1 MACIRKNESS
11 SESYGFKIVP
21 ESKEEIT
28 AEWCEKALKIGH
40 YKPIISKDT
49 RIISINVTRLKNEAT
64 GVMDGGGF
72 SGSALLRIEVTYG
85 GDVSGDE
92 PASLI
97 CKLSTGSDFKW
108 PIFWRAIMYDQMGGG
123 FDERIMKNEAYFM
136 RSVLPELENS
146 GYQHPKIYYVATNNK
161 GERGFIASVVLNSP
175 SKLKSVILM
184 EDMVQ
189 YRSSAVELTLSKEDA
204 TLCMKNVAILHATF
218 WGDNLNSVKDGL
230 KYSFTEKQY
239 RGATHNKITKAMRR
253 KLISSPEKLMKT
265 INKAISSEWRTSD
278 FMILKEHDAKPDW
291 FRAEPLED
299 GRYPVF
305 EDPSVKEML
314 GVLSQR
320 VIEYNRKYLEPFL
333 KKPTQTL
340 LHGDFH
346 GGNHMYGDGENAGKI
361 VALDFQMTGKGL
373 AIFEF
378 FYLILMSLSAHSLT
392 DLIDIAKEYHNV
404 LISHGVEDYSM
415 NDFEKDIEVLSIEL
429 CLQYVGMMPSLKPK
443 ALEGFL
449 EGWGEKS
456 EDAKHIFGN
465 GMHAKVFMM
474 ATSKYLKDKETFM
487 T

>member
-123 FDERIMKNEAYFM
+123 FDETIMKNEAYFM
-136 RSVLPELENS
+136 RSVLPEMENS

-189 YRSSAVELTLSKEDA
+189 YRSSAV
-204 TLCMKNVAILHATF
+204 
-218 WGDNLNSVKDGL
+218 
-230 KYSFTEKQY
+230 
-239 RGATHNKITKAMRR
+239 
-253 KLISSPEKLMKT
+253 
-265 INKAISSEWRTSD
+265 
-278 FMILKEHDAKPDW
+278 
-291 FRAEPLED
+291 
-299 GRYPVF
+299 
-305 EDPSVKEML
+305 
-314 GVLSQR
+314 
-320 VIEYNRKYLEPFL
+320 
-333 KKPTQTL
+333 
-340 LHGDFH
+340 
-346 GGNHMYGDGENAGKI
+346 
-361 VALDFQMTGKGL
+361 
-373 AIFEF
+373 
-378 FYLILMSLSAHSLT
+378 
-392 DLIDIAKEYHNV
+392 
-404 LISHGVEDYSM
+404 
-415 NDFEKDIEVLSIEL
+415 
-429 CLQYVGMMPSLKPK
+429 
-443 ALEGFL
+443 
-449 EGWGEKS
+449 
-456 EDAKHIFGN
+456 
-465 GMHAKVFMM
+465 
-474 ATSKYLKDKETFM
+474 
-487 T
+487 